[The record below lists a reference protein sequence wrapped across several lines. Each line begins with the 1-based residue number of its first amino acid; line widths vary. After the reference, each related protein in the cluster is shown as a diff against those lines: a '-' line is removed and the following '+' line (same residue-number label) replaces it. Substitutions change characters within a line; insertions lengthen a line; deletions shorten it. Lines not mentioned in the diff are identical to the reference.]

1 MEVAQFGD
9 TEIKVNDLKNTFEK
23 LRRTE
28 NGKDKCKMEEDFEV
42 NNTLF
47 CIHLI
52 FNILIYK
59 SVFLLLL

>member
-42 NNTLF
+42 NN
-47 CIHLI
+47 
-52 FNILIYK
+52 K
-59 SVFLLLL
+59 